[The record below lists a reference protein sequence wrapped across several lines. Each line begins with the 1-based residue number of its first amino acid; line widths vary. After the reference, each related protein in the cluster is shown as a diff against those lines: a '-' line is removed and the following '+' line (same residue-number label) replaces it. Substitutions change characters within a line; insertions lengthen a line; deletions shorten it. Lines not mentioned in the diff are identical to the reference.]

1 MINTD
6 MSTQSE
12 FNTKEI
18 LERFS
23 KIEYSQLNDKFR
35 GVLKKSVETLKQAT
49 LQNLKATGLNIDS
62 PIRKTYKGEKYKYN
76 PLKKGVQGEVSIDGT
91 EGRVRIA
98 PASRKGY
105 GLFDGEGSFALRWF
119 EEGTKERFKKGKG
132 YTTKANSN
140 SSQGGS
146 RKHRNKGASTG
157 KLKGYH
163 FFSKAIEST
172 AEEIN
177 KQIEEDV
184 NKIINDIMNEK

>member
-1 MINTD
+1 MIDID
-6 MSTQSE
+6 MSTESK

-18 LERFS
+18 LEKFS
-23 KIEYSQLNDKFR
+23 KMEYSKLNDRFR

-49 LQNLKATGLNIDS
+49 LQNLKATGLNIES
-62 PIRKTYKGEKYKYN
+62 PVKKTYKGEKYKYN
-76 PLKKGVQGEVSIDGT
+76 PLKKGVQGEVSMDGT

-184 NKIINDIMNEK
+184 NKIINDIMDSE

>member
-1 MINTD
+1 MTNTD
-6 MSTQSE
+6 MSTESK

-18 LERFS
+18 LEKFN
-23 KIEYSQLNDKFR
+23 KMEYSKVNDKFR

-49 LQNLKATGLNIDS
+49 LQNLKATGLNITS
-62 PIRKTYKGEKYKYN
+62 PVKKTYKGEKYKYN
-76 PLKKGVQGEVSIDGT
+76 PLIKGVQGEVNIDGT

-98 PASRKGY
+98 PATRKGY

-146 RKHRNKGASTG
+146 RKHRNKGTSTG
-157 KLKGYH
+157 KLNGYH

>member
-1 MINTD
+1 

-49 LQNLKATGLNIDS
+49 LKNLQATGLNIDS
-62 PIRKTYKGEKYKYN
+62 PIKKTHKGEKYKYN

-98 PASRKGY
+98 PATRKGY
-105 GLFDGEGSFALRWF
+105 GIFDGEGSFALKWF
-119 EEGTKERFKKGKG
+119 ESGTKERFKKGKG
-132 YTTKANSN
+132 YSSKANSN
-140 SSQGGS
+140 TSQGGT
-146 RKHRNKGASTG
+146 RKHRNKGTSTG
-157 KLKGYH
+157 KLKAYN
-163 FFSKAIEST
+163 FFKNAIEST
-172 AEEIN
+172 SEQIN

-184 NKIINDIMNEK
+184 NKIIKDIINDGH

>member
-1 MINTD
+1 MMQT
-6 MSTQSE
+6 E
-12 FNTKEI
+12 FNTKQ
-18 LERFS
+18 LLDKFS
-23 KIEYSQLNDKFR
+23 QLEYSKLNDKFR
-35 GVLKKSVETLKQAT
+35 GVLRKSVDTLKART

-76 PLKKGVQGEVSIDGT
+76 PLKKGVQGEVSMDGT

-119 EEGTKERFKKGKG
+119 ESGTKERFKKGKG
-132 YTTKANSN
+132 YTTKSNSN
-140 SSQGGS
+140 TSQGGT
-146 RKHRNKGASTG
+146 RKHRNQGSSTG

-163 FFSKAIEST
+163 FFENAIQQT

-177 KQIEEDV
+177 KQIEGDV
-184 NKIINDIMNEK
+184 NKIINDIMNQQ

>member
-1 MINTD
+1 

-18 LERFS
+18 LEKFS
-23 KIEYSQLNDKFR
+23 QMEYSKLNDRFR
-35 GVLKKSVETLKQAT
+35 GVLRKSVDILKQAT

-62 PIRKTYKGEKYKYN
+62 PIRKTYKGEKFKYN
-76 PLKKGVQGEVSIDGT
+76 PLKKGVQGEVSMDGT

-119 EEGTKERFKKGKG
+119 EEGTPERFKKGHG

-140 SSQGGS
+140 STQGGT
-146 RKHRNKGASTG
+146 RKHRNQGASTG
-157 KLKGYH
+157 SLRGYH
-163 FFSKAIEST
+163 FFQQAIDST
-172 AEEIN
+172 SEEIN
-177 KQIEEDV
+177 RQIEEDV
-184 NKIINDIMNEK
+184 NKILKEIINDGH